1 MVKFKKQIYEYN
13 TTEVIR
19 EQTGDSFLEK
29 DTISINKANP
39 GYRADNKWHFYDPN
53 FINTAKNVNTQECDN
68 KTWNKTKFLDKSYI
82 GYYCWPDK
90 ISVSSNTR
98 DNYIKNINSEYSD
111 AIKPIRDKFQ
121 FDSEF
126 VKKFVKYSII
136 EEARGN
142 EKLDKK
148 KFYFF
153 KSLFRNYGSIE
164 IFNGLYEHLV
174 LLIDDKTETQEC
186 SHKLAA
192 ELISGLI
199 RGSKYWKLDD
209 LKILWSNLKSLF
221 DLIFDN
227 IATETLYIWND
238 CFLIAFVSLKLINL
252 FVFLPINVFNYYK
265 RKTKIREE

>member
-1 MVKFKKQIYEYN
+1 MVKFKKQVQEYN
-13 TTEVIR
+13 TSDVIK
-19 EQTGDSFLEK
+19 EQTNNTFFEK
-29 DTISINKANP
+29 DAISINKPNP

-53 FINTAKNVNTQECDN
+53 FINTAKNVNTNEYDN
-68 KTWNKTKFLDKSYI
+68 RMWNKAKFLDKSYI
-82 GYYCWPDK
+82 GYYCWPSK
-90 ISVSSNTR
+90 LSVSSNTR
-98 DNYIKNINSEYSD
+98 DNFTKNVHNEYSE
-111 AIKPIRDKFQ
+111 AIEPIRDKFQ
-121 FDSEF
+121 YDTDF
-126 VKKFVKYSII
+126 VKTFVKYSII
-136 EEARGN
+136 EESKGH

-153 KSLFRNYGSIE
+153 KSLFRNYGTIE

-174 LLIDDKTETQEC
+174 LLIDDKTDTKEC

-227 IATETLYIWND
+227 ITTETLNIWND
-238 CFLIAFVSLKLINL
+238 CFLIAFVSSFFFRFYLK
-252 FVFLPINVFNYYK
+252 
-265 RKTKIREE
+265 R